1 MDIQTIA
8 SSTALLMDVDG
19 DSVVDTTITSGD
31 GLSPRELIAILK
43 GIIKTLDIPDKNK
56 EKLIKKIE
64 KLEKILEKEF
74 KNEYHKK
81 QKMKEIFNNL
91 ILKIRQLEKK
101 GALSVEETTT
111 LIDIVEKI
119 RGSVVK

>member
-19 DSVVDTTITSGD
+19 DGIIDTTIASGAW
-31 GLSPRELIAILK
+31 LSSQELIAILK
-43 GIIKTLDIPDKNK
+43 GIIKTLNIPDKNK

-64 KLEKILEKEF
+64 KLEKVIEKEF

-81 QKMKEIFNNL
+81 QKTKNIFDTL
-91 ILKIRQLEKK
+91 IIKIKQLEKR
-101 GALSVEETTT
+101 GVLSSEETSA
-111 LIDIVEKI
+111 LVDIIEKI
-119 RGSVVK
+119 KTSMVK